1 MNTKRIFI
9 VAALMCVVGL
19 TYSCDK
25 ETTDESNEIISLEK
39 TEITEDDT

>member
-25 ETTDESNEIISLEK
+25 ETADESDELMSIDKDEIKE
-39 TEITEDDT
+39 EDT